1 MAGLNKLRAG
11 AMRKGLGILGLA
23 LFAGL
28 VQAPGAAAETGDQW
42 PLTAATAPVQIDP
55 AGLYGSSGNQIFKFT
70 GLQNG
75 QAGTELTA
83 QTAPGA
89 PAYWSS
95 NLGLGR
101 DAQGSLEFVGS
112 RYNTGQ
118 PALYSLKNGA
128 SSITEIGS
136 APQTSAAWGGL
147 SVAPD
152 GGIWQGT
159 NLQSTGNS
167 RLSRFDQQAGTGVI
181 SGPLTS
187 TLAGDRIWDGG
198 GVVAPDYA
206 FDAAGNLFG
215 LVFNRGEGWIYRYN
229 IDSFSASGMT
239 VTPWLQISG
248 PALTAGS
255 SNYGFAWLGGNW
267 YAGNGNGTLYRINAE
282 TGASVVAGEVTTPST
297 FDYRLTDLASAE
309 LVPGPRLEVTKS
321 ADRTVV
327 DPGGVVRF
335 TLTGTN
341 TGAATFAADFADE
354 LSEVLDEA
362 DYNGDASADIG
373 SIGLS
378 GQRLLW
384 RGELAPGQR
393 VTVTFSV
400 TVKAVVPGDYRLVN
414 RVTSTVPEAVL
425 PPPVT
430 VDITRVL
437 PPDPRFEVTKSAD
450 RTVVDP
456 GGVVRFTLTGTN
468 TGAATFA
475 ADFADELSEVLDE
488 ADYNGDA
495 SADIGSIG
503 LSGQRLLWRGELAPG
518 QRVTVT
524 FSVTVKAVVP
534 GDYRLV
540 NRVSSTVP
548 EAVLPPPVT
557 VDISGFVLTKTVD
570 RTVAAPGDQVS
581 YTVVGR
587 NVGRTPLR
595 AGFSDDLSQVLDDAA
610 FRGDVDANTGR
621 VWSSADSIRWSGR
634 LLPGQAVTVTYQVV
648 VRAGGGDGILRNSVT
663 SSTSGGQETTPVQ
676 TTVREVPGTPQADRA
691 VQPVGPGAPG
701 STTETL
707 PNTGSAT
714 AALIF
719 SGALAALL
727 GLVLLA
733 AARFRPE
740 EDRS

>member
-1 MAGLNKLRAG
+1 
-11 AMRKGLGILGLA
+11 MRKGLGILGLA

-112 RYNTGQ
+112 RYNTGY

-414 RVTSTVPEAVL
+414 RV
-425 PPPVT
+425 
-430 VDITRVL
+430 
-437 PPDPRFEVTKSAD
+437 
-450 RTVVDP
+450 
-456 GGVVRFTLTGTN
+456 
-468 TGAATFA
+468 
-475 ADFADELSEVLDE
+475 
-488 ADYNGDA
+488 
-495 SADIGSIG
+495 
-503 LSGQRLLWRGELAPG
+503 
-518 QRVTVT
+518 
-524 FSVTVKAVVP
+524 
-534 GDYRLV
+534 
-540 NRVSSTVP
+540 SSTVP

-701 STTETL
+701 PTTETL

>member
-1 MAGLNKLRAG
+1 MAGLTKLRLG
-11 AMRKGLGILGLA
+11 IVRKGLGVLGLVLLSA
-23 LFAGL
+23 LI
-28 VQAPGAAAETGDQW
+28 QAPAAPAATGDQW
-42 PLTAATAPVQIDP
+42 PLTAQTAPVQIDP
-55 AGLYGSSGNQIFKFT
+55 AGLYGSSGNQIFKFV
-70 GLQNG
+70 GLQGG
-75 QAGTELTA
+75 QASTELVA

-89 PAYWSS
+89 PNYWSS
-95 NLGLGR
+95 NLGLGP
-101 DAQGSLEFVGS
+101 DAQGGLQFVGS
-112 RYNTGQ
+112 RYNTGYPQ
-118 PALYSLKNGA
+118 LYGLKDGA
-128 SSITEIGS
+128 SEITEIGS
-136 APQTSAAWGGL
+136 APQASVRWGGL

-152 GGIWQGT
+152 GSIWQGT
-159 NLQSTGNS
+159 NLQSTGAT
-167 RLSRFDQQAGTGVI
+167 RISRFDAQAGTGVI
-181 SGPLTS
+181 SGPLQS
-187 TLAGDRIWDGG
+187 TVAGDRVWNGG

-206 FDAAGNLFG
+206 FDGAGNLFG
-215 LVFNRGEGWIYRYN
+215 LAFNGGEGWIYRYN
-229 IDSFSASGMT
+229 VDTFSAAGMT

-255 SNYGFAWLGGNW
+255 SNYGFAWLGGSW
-267 YAGNGNGTLYRINAE
+267 YSANSNGVLFRIDAQ
-282 TGASVVAGEVTTPST
+282 TGASAVAGQVTTPPT
-297 FDYRLTDLASAE
+297 FDYRLTDLASAD
-309 LVPGPRLEVTKS
+309 LVPDPQLVVTKV

-327 DPGGVVRF
+327 DPGGVVRY

-362 DYNGDASADIG
+362 DYNGDASSDIG
-373 SIGLS
+373 SIELS

-384 RGELAPGQR
+384 RGELAPGER

-400 TVKAVVPGDYRLVN
+400 TVKAVVPGDHRLVN
-414 RVTSTVPEAVL
+414 RATSTVPGAVL
-425 PPPVT
+425 PPAVI
-430 VDITRVL
+430 VDISGL
-437 PPDPRFEVTKSAD
+437 EVAKVAD

-456 GGVVRFTLTGTN
+456 GGVVRYALTGTN

-495 SADIGSIG
+495 SSDIGSIE

-518 QRVTVT
+518 ERVTVT

-540 NRVSSTVP
+540 NRVTSTVP
-548 EAVLPPPVT
+548 GAVLPPPVT

-701 STTETL
+701 PTTETL